1 MSRRPLRGV
10 LLGLGTISE
19 NIVFLPPLA
28 AFIRRS
34 NHSKFWPFFGD
45 SMILHL
51 SYDRFRDLSEKSELE
66 ELDKMEPSSA
76 ACNDVLS
83 SMEGIP
89 DALLPI
95 TKGPE
100 HSAWERWFQPVRSS
114 RNRKWWSN
122 RESNVS

>member
-1 MSRRPLRGV
+1 MASGTMRVDSSSGPAENGRTDEPASSARRPLRVGDY
-10 LLGLGTISE
+10 LGKHRLS
-19 NIVFLPPLA
+19 A
-28 AFIRRS
+28 AIGR
-34 NHSKFWPFFGD
+34 
-45 SMILHL
+45 LHQEIQSL
-51 SYDRFRDLSEKSELE
+51 ESELE

>member
-1 MSRRPLRGV
+1 
-10 LLGLGTISE
+10 
-19 NIVFLPPLA
+19 
-28 AFIRRS
+28 
-34 NHSKFWPFFGD
+34 
-45 SMILHL
+45 
-51 SYDRFRDLSEKSELE
+51 
-66 ELDKMEPSSA
+66 MEPSSA

>member
-34 NHSKFWPFFGD
+34 NHSK
-45 SMILHL
+45 
-51 SYDRFRDLSEKSELE
+51 FRDLSEKSELE